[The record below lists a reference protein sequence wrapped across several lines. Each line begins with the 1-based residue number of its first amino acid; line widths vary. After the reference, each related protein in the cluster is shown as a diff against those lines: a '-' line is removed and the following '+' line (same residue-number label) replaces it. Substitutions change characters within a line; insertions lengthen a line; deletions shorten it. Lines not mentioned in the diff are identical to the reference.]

1 MKWFNEVKS
10 ITPKQD
16 ATWYVKWSV
25 SIIMLLGM
33 AVGRGTGNPN
43 SMIMLLGM
51 AVGRGTGNPEWQ
63 IYDTAASWIGALGWY
78 WVGYKWGDRAM
89 QLVNGVMLF
98 ILTVGLIKQLNLI

>member
-1 MKWFNEVKS
+1 MKWLDGVKS

-16 ATWYVKWSV
+16 ATWYVKWTV
-25 SIIMLLGM
+25 SIIMLFGM
-33 AVGRGTGNPN
+33 A
-43 SMIMLLGM
+43 L
-51 AVGRGTGNPEWQ
+51 GRGTGNPEFQ

-98 ILTVGLIKQLNLI
+98 ICTVGLLNQLNLF

>member
-16 ATWYVKWSV
+16 VTWYVKWTV
-25 SIIMLLGM
+25 SIIMLFGM
-33 AVGRGTGNPN
+33 A
-43 SMIMLLGM
+43 L
-51 AVGRGTGNPEWQ
+51 GRGTGNPEFQ

-78 WVGYKWGDRAM
+78 WVGYRWGDRAM

-98 ILTVGLIKQLNLI
+98 ILTVGLLKQLNIV

>member
-25 SIIMLLGM
+25 SIIMLVGM
-33 AVGRGTGNPN
+33 AP
-43 SMIMLLGM
+43 
-51 AVGRGTGNPEWQ
+51 GRGTGNPEWQ

-98 ILTVGLIKQLNLI
+98 ICTVGLIKQLNLI

>member
-1 MKWFNEVKS
+1 MKWLNEVKS

-25 SIIMLLGM
+25 SIIMLVGM
-33 AVGRGTGNPN
+33 ALGRGTGN
-43 SMIMLLGM
+43 
-51 AVGRGTGNPEWQ
+51 AEWQ

-98 ILTVGLIKQLNLI
+98 ICTVGLIKQLNLI

>member
-16 ATWYVKWSV
+16 ATWYVKWTV
-25 SIIMLLGM
+25 SIIMLFGM
-33 AVGRGTGNPN
+33 A
-43 SMIMLLGM
+43 L
-51 AVGRGTGNPEWQ
+51 GRGTGNPEFQ

-78 WVGYKWGDRAM
+78 WVGYRWGDRAM

-98 ILTVGLIKQLNLI
+98 ILTVGLLKQLNIV

>member
-1 MKWFNEVKS
+1 VSWLKEVKS

-16 ATWYVKWSV
+16 ATWYVKWTV

-33 AVGRGTGNPN
+33 A
-43 SMIMLLGM
+43 L
-51 AVGRGTGNPEWQ
+51 GRGTGNPEWQ
-63 IYDTAASWIGALGWY
+63 IYDTTASWIGALGWY

-98 ILTVGLIKQLNLI
+98 ICTVGLIKQLNLL